1 MKLLMTDLIHVEE
14 VDFENNIDKLANHL
28 DQQNKKIKNE
38 GDSGSLILKAFDEE
52 GTLIAQRTI
61 GFPLKQVIEAEL
73 EEFYDLEKPI
83 KKEKRGFWTR
93 KKSKKKAKT
102 MSDVEKVAEN
112 SKVPVPSE
120 EIQVV
125 QEVKLSPEEEFEQ
138 ATEASPLE
146 GKSKKAIAD
155 ESPNEEHFDSETKP
169 CVKCG
174 KELAIGAKFCPYCG
188 ENLSNVVIDKSEVEK
203 EQTFCISCHEK
214 LPEGTVFCS
223 FCGSNQGAEPY
234 EEEVEE
240 VITEETN
247 LQSESIS
254 WSSSDDL
261 PGNVTPR
268 VVEEVPQ
275 EVIDLTAKVK
285 TLSKRSDI
293 EQSVKE
299 KYDHEY
305 QKKLQEKEAELARE
319 RDTALYKAELDF
331 NAVQEKINSKF
342 EKELSFEKNKIR
354 ESKAIQIQQEVE
366 NKMNAQKE
374 HIAELGQS
382 FITALLGI
390 TEKM

>member
-38 GDSGSLILKAFDEE
+38 GDTGSLILKAFDEE

-61 GFPLKQVIEAEL
+61 EFPLKQVIEAEL
-73 EEFYDLEKPI
+73 DEFYDLEKPV
-83 KKEKRGFWTR
+83 KKEKRGFWNR
-93 KKSKKKAKT
+93 KKSKKKTKT
-102 MSDVEKVAEN
+102 LSEVAEVVETPIV
-112 SKVPVPSE
+112 SVPPE
-120 EIQVV
+120 EEKTL
-125 QEVKLSPEEEFEQ
+125 QEIKLSPEEEFEQ
-138 ATEASPLE
+138 ATKESELE
-146 GKSKKAIAD
+146 EPKTDIGNKS
-155 ESPNEEHFDSETKP
+155 SNEEQLDAETKP
-169 CVKCG
+169 CGKCG
-174 KELAIGAKFCPYCG
+174 KELAVGARFCTYCG
-188 ENLSNVVIDKSEVEK
+188 ENLSNADDKAEEEMEK
-203 EQTFCISCHEK
+203 VLCISCHKE
-214 LPEGTVFCS
+214 LPLGTVFCS
-223 FCGSNQGAEPY
+223 FCGSKQDIESHEDTAE
-234 EEEVEE
+234 EI
-240 VITEETN
+240 ITEETHHH
-247 LQSESIS
+247 SEVVS

-261 PGNVTPR
+261 PGNVMPR

-299 KYDHEY
+299 KYDLEY

-331 NAVQEKINSKF
+331 NAAQEKINSKF
-342 EKELSFEKNKIR
+342 EKELSFEKNKIH
-354 ESKAIQIQQEVE
+354 ESNAVRIQQEVE
-366 NKMNAQKE
+366 NRMTAQKE

-382 FITALLGI
+382 FINALLGI

>member
-38 GDSGSLILKAFDEE
+38 GDTGSLILKAFDEE

-61 GFPLKQVIEAEL
+61 EFPLKQVIEAEL
-73 EEFYDLEKPI
+73 DEFYDLEKPV
-83 KKEKRGFWTR
+83 KKEKRGFWNR
-93 KKSKKKAKT
+93 KKSKKKTKT
-102 MSDVEKVAEN
+102 LSEVAEVVEAPIV
-112 SKVPVPSE
+112 SVPPE
-120 EIQVV
+120 EEKTL
-125 QEVKLSPEEEFEQ
+125 QEIKLSPEEEFEQ
-138 ATEASPLE
+138 ATKESELE
-146 GKSKKAIAD
+146 EPKTDID
-155 ESPNEEHFDSETKP
+155 NESSNEEQLEAETKP
-169 CVKCG
+169 CGKCG
-174 KELAIGAKFCPYCG
+174 KELAVGARFCTYCG
-188 ENLSNVVIDKSEVEK
+188 ENLSNVDDKAEEEMEK
-203 EQTFCISCHEK
+203 VLCISCHKE
-214 LPEGTVFCS
+214 LPLGTAFCS
-223 FCGSNQGAEPY
+223 FCGSKQDIESH
-234 EEEVEE
+234 EDTVEE
-240 VITEETN
+240 IITEETH
-247 LQSESIS
+247 LHSEDIT

-261 PGNVTPR
+261 PGNVMPR

-299 KYDHEY
+299 KYDLEY

-331 NAVQEKINSKF
+331 NAAQEKINSKF
-342 EKELSFEKNKIR
+342 EKELSFEKNKIH
-354 ESKAIQIQQEVE
+354 ESNAVRIQQEVD
-366 NKMNAQKE
+366 NRMTAQKE

-382 FITALLGI
+382 FINALLGI

>member
-38 GDSGSLILKAFDEE
+38 GDTGSLILKAFDEE

-61 GFPLKQVIEAEL
+61 EFPLKQVIEAEL
-73 EEFYDLEKPI
+73 DEFYDLEKPV
-83 KKEKRGFWTR
+83 KKEKRGFWNR
-93 KKSKKKAKT
+93 KKSKKKPKT
-102 MSDVEKVAEN
+102 MSEVAEVVETPIV
-112 SKVPVPSE
+112 SVPPE
-120 EIQVV
+120 EEQTL

-138 ATEASPLE
+138 ATNESALE
-146 GKSKKAIAD
+146 VPKTD
-155 ESPNEEHFDSETKP
+155 VDNESSNEEQLDPETKP
-169 CVKCG
+169 CGKCG
-174 KELAIGAKFCPYCG
+174 KELAVGARFCTYCG
-188 ENLSNVVIDKSEVEK
+188 ESLSNADDKAEEEMEK
-203 EQTFCISCHEK
+203 VLCISCHKE
-214 LPEGTVFCS
+214 LPLGTVFCS
-223 FCGSNQGAEPY
+223 FCGSKQDIESH
-234 EEEVEE
+234 EDTVEE
-240 VITEETN
+240 IITEET
-247 LQSESIS
+247 LHHSEAIT

-261 PGNVTPR
+261 PGNVMPR

-299 KYDHEY
+299 KYDLEY

-331 NAVQEKINSKF
+331 NAAQEKINSKF
-342 EKELSFEKNKIR
+342 EKELSFEKNKIH
-354 ESKAIQIQQEVE
+354 ESNAVRIQQEVE
-366 NKMNAQKE
+366 NRMAAQKE

-382 FITALLGI
+382 FINALLGI

>member
-38 GDSGSLILKAFDEE
+38 GDTGSLILKAFDEE

-61 GFPLKQVIEAEL
+61 EFPLKQVIEAEL
-73 EEFYDLEKPI
+73 DEFYDLEKPV
-83 KKEKRGFWTR
+83 KKEKRGFWNR
-93 KKSKKKAKT
+93 KKSKKKPKT
-102 MSDVEKVAEN
+102 MSEVAEVVETPIV
-112 SKVPVPSE
+112 SVPPE
-120 EIQVV
+120 EEKTL
-125 QEVKLSPEEEFEQ
+125 QEVNLSPEEEFEQ
-138 ATEASPLE
+138 ATKEPVLE
-146 GKSKKAIAD
+146 EPKTDID
-155 ESPNEEHFDSETKP
+155 NESSNEEQLEAETKP
-169 CVKCG
+169 CGKCG
-174 KELAIGAKFCPYCG
+174 KELAVGARFCTYCG
-188 ENLSNVVIDKSEVEK
+188 ESLFNVDYKAEEEMEK
-203 EQTFCISCHEK
+203 VLCISCHKE
-214 LPEGTVFCS
+214 LPLGTVFCS
-223 FCGSNQGAEPY
+223 FCGSKQDIESH
-234 EEEVEE
+234 EDTVEE
-240 VITEETN
+240 IITEETH
-247 LQSESIS
+247 LHSEAIT

-261 PGNVTPR
+261 PGNVMPR

-299 KYDHEY
+299 KYDLEY

-331 NAVQEKINSKF
+331 NAAQEKINSKF
-342 EKELSFEKNKIR
+342 EKELSFEKNKIH
-354 ESKAIQIQQEVE
+354 ESNAVRIQQEVE
-366 NKMNAQKE
+366 NRMTAQKE

-382 FITALLGI
+382 FINALLGI

>member
-138 ATEASPLE
+138 ATKEPVLE
-146 GKSKKAIAD
+146 EPKTDID
-155 ESPNEEHFDSETKP
+155 NESSNEEQLEAETKP
-169 CVKCG
+169 CGKCG
-174 KELAIGAKFCPYCG
+174 KELAVGARFCTYCG
-188 ENLSNVVIDKSEVEK
+188 ESLFNVDYKAEEEMEK
-203 EQTFCISCHEK
+203 VLCISCHKE
-214 LPEGTVFCS
+214 LPLGTVFCS
-223 FCGSNQGAEPY
+223 FCGSKQDIESH
-234 EEEVEE
+234 EDTVEE
-240 VITEETN
+240 IITEETH
-247 LQSESIS
+247 LHSEAIT

-261 PGNVTPR
+261 PGNVMPR

-299 KYDHEY
+299 KYDLEY

-331 NAVQEKINSKF
+331 NAAQEKINSKF
-342 EKELSFEKNKIR
+342 EKELSFEKNKIH
-354 ESKAIQIQQEVE
+354 ESNAVRIQQEVE
-366 NKMNAQKE
+366 NRMTAQKE

-382 FITALLGI
+382 FINALLGI

>member
-52 GTLIAQRTI
+52 GTLISQRTI

-155 ESPNEEHFDSETKP
+155 ESPNEEHFDSKTKP

-174 KELAIGAKFCPYCG
+174 QELAIGAKFCPYCG

-223 FCGSNQGAEPY
+223 FCGANQGAEPY

-261 PGNVTPR
+261 TGNVAPR

-331 NAVQEKINSKF
+331 NTVQEKINSKF
-342 EKELSFEKNKIR
+342 EKELSFEKNKIH
-354 ESKAIQIQQEVE
+354 ESKAVRIQQEVE
-366 NKMNAQKE
+366 NRMNAQKE

>member
-102 MSDVEKVAEN
+102 MSDVEKVSEN

-125 QEVKLSPEEEFEQ
+125 QEVKLSPEE
-138 ATEASPLE
+138 
-146 GKSKKAIAD
+146 
-155 ESPNEEHFDSETKP
+155 HFDSETKP

-174 KELAIGAKFCPYCG
+174 QELAIGAKFCPYCG

-223 FCGSNQGAEPY
+223 FCGANQGAEPY

-254 WSSSDDL
+254 WSSSDEL

-305 QKKLQEKEAELARE
+305 QKKLKEKEAELARE

-331 NAVQEKINSKF
+331 NAAQEKINSKF

-354 ESKAIQIQQEVE
+354 ESKAIRIQQEVE

>member
-38 GDSGSLILKAFDEE
+38 GDTGSLILKAFDEE

-61 GFPLKQVIEAEL
+61 EFPLKQVIEAEL
-73 EEFYDLEKPI
+73 DEFYDLEKPV
-83 KKEKRGFWTR
+83 KKEKRGFWNR
-93 KKSKKKAKT
+93 KKSKKKTKT
-102 MSDVEKVAEN
+102 MSEVAEVVETPIV
-112 SKVPVPSE
+112 SIPPE
-120 EIQVV
+120 EEKTL
-125 QEVKLSPEEEFEQ
+125 QEVNLSPEEEFEQ
-138 ATEASPLE
+138 ATKEPVLE
-146 GKSKKAIAD
+146 EPKTDIGN
-155 ESPNEEHFDSETKP
+155 ESTNEEQLDAETKP
-169 CVKCG
+169 CGKCG
-174 KELAIGAKFCPYCG
+174 KELAVGARFCTYCG
-188 ENLSNVVIDKSEVEK
+188 ENLSNADDKAEEDMEK
-203 EQTFCISCHEK
+203 VLCISCHKE
-214 LPEGTVFCS
+214 LPLGTVFCS
-223 FCGSNQGAEPY
+223 FCGSKQDIVSH
-234 EEEVEE
+234 EETVEE
-240 VITEETN
+240 IITEETHHH
-247 LQSESIS
+247 SEGVS

-261 PGNVTPR
+261 PGNVMPR

-299 KYDHEY
+299 KYDLEY

-331 NAVQEKINSKF
+331 NAAQEKINSKF
-342 EKELSFEKNKIR
+342 EKELSFEKNKIH
-354 ESKAIQIQQEVE
+354 ESNAVRIQQEVE
-366 NKMNAQKE
+366 NRMTAQKE

-382 FITALLGI
+382 FINALLGI

>member
-14 VDFENNIDKLANHL
+14 VDFENNIDQLAKHL

-38 GDSGSLILKAFDEE
+38 EDTGSLILKAFDEE

-61 GFPLKQVIEAEL
+61 EFPLKQVIEAEL
-73 EEFYDLEKPI
+73 DEFYDLERPV
-83 KKEKRGFWTR
+83 KKEKRGFWNR
-93 KKSKKKAKT
+93 KKSKKKTKT
-102 MSDVEKVAEN
+102 MSEVAKVIETPIVSVPPEEEKV
-112 SKVPVPSE
+112 P
-120 EIQVV
+120 

-138 ATEASPLE
+138 ATNESALE
-146 GKSKKAIAD
+146 VPKTYID
-155 ESPNEEHFDSETKP
+155 NESSNEEHLDAETKP
-169 CVKCG
+169 CGKCG
-174 KELAIGAKFCPYCG
+174 KELAVGAKFCTYCG
-188 ENLSNVVIDKSEVEK
+188 ENLSNDGVDKIEEEAEK
-203 EQTFCISCHEK
+203 VLCISCHKE
-214 LPEGTVFCS
+214 LPEGTGFCP
-223 FCGSNQGAEPY
+223 FCGAKQDVEPHIDT
-234 EEEVEE
+234 VEA
-240 VITEETN
+240 VITEEAN
-247 LQSESIS
+247 HHSEAIS

-261 PGNVTPR
+261 PGNVMPR

-299 KYDHEY
+299 KYDLEY
-305 QKKLQEKEAELARE
+305 QRKLQEKEAELTRE

-331 NAVQEKINSKF
+331 NAAQEKINSKF
-342 EKELSFEKNKIR
+342 EKELSLEKNKIH
-354 ESKAIQIQQEVE
+354 ESNAVRIQQEVE
-366 NKMNAQKE
+366 NRMTAQKE